1 MSMDL
6 TAKDLVIIIDK
17 ALENYYDEIGGRI
30 LEEPFERD
38 GSHACCSTDQLKRHG
53 FNEDFDMDEFI
64 DRLKEDV
71 DFTAAIKERL
81 DYAF

>member
-1 MSMDL
+1 MSADY
-6 TAKDLVIIIDK
+6 TANDLVDIVDK

-38 GSHACCSTDQLKRHG
+38 GSHAPCSRDQLMRHG
-53 FNEDFDMDEFI
+53 FNEDFEMDEFI

-71 DFTAAIKERL
+71 DFVAAVKERL

>member
-6 TAKDLVIIIDK
+6 TANNLVEIIDK
-17 ALENYYDEIGGRI
+17 ALENYYGEIGGDI
-30 LEEPFERD
+30 MEEPFEKD
-38 GSHACCSTDQLKRHG
+38 GSHAPMSAEQLRRQG
-53 FNEDFDMDEFI
+53 FNQNFEMSEFI

-71 DFTAAIKERL
+71 DFTSAVKERL